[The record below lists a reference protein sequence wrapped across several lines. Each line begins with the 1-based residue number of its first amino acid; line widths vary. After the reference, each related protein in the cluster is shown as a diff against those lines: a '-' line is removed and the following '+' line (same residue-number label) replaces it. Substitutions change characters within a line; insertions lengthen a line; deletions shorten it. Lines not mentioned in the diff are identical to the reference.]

1 MEIAMS
7 RIMSNEERANR
18 AIKLVETLADRGV
31 IGREQMLFQ
40 VRAFISVKS
49 IDAWRE
55 LEQNLLD

>member
-1 MEIAMS
+1 
-7 RIMSNEERANR
+7 MSNEERANR

>member
-1 MEIAMS
+1 MS